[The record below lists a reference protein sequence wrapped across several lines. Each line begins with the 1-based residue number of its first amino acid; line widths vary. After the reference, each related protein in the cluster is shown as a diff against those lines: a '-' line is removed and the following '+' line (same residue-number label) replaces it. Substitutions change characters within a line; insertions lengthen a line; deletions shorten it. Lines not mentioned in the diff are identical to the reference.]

1 VTGVTDFLER
11 AIMHDYIRDWMD
23 AARFIVH
30 LIDDFP
36 DDWKSIKVK
45 LPGGSYFYMPACRP
59 ERKEKHAW
67 L

>member
-1 VTGVTDFLER
+1 MAMTNLLEQMPMR
-11 AIMHDYIRDWMD
+11 DHVRDWMD
-23 AARFIVH
+23 NARFIVH

-59 ERKEKHAW
+59 ERKEKRAW